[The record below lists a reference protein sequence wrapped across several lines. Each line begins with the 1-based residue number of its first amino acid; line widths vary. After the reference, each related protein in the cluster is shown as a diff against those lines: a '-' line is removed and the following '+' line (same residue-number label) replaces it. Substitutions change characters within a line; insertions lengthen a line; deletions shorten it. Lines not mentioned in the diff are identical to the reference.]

1 MLSTKEIKA
10 RLEKCSGFVGTVKEL
25 SRFSG
30 IPEKTIY
37 KNKSLLPSFG
47 VTLSAS
53 KRGRKA
59 STTQQASPVENFA
72 LTDFKLVLNGL
83 YFSLGLYVPYSDKEV
98 NFASYS
104 DLRVSSLNKE
114 FYITYLR
121 SVCKSLKDLSVAD
134 KYFLM
139 EMIVQLS
146 LPTTYLSTEDSKY
159 YTEVAQLLF
168 SLTPTK
174 EQLRVIDNV
183 VRYGLGGISIN
194 YPSVRVEA
202 VAGASKSFCAAVAKT
217 VLEEKY
223 GFESIPMLSISSTVA
238 DNNLGGKTIAKEF
251 TDLFGFSGDF
261 DDLVELKNLIRFK
274 VLAGDLVKK
283 PFAIVDEH
291 STISNT
297 HAEIFE
303 LYYDKILYLGDT
315 AQVRQNNSY
324 IGPVIGTLSEQFR
337 FLNSETSIQ
346 KTITELHITRQ
357 TEALDKYLTEISSG
371 SFSAQL
377 GIHME
382 GGKAQ
387 VCTKYA
393 GSFDHIYEKHKEE
406 VHSLSTQVIAYA
418 KRAVKEFNRVANG
431 GTLEIK
437 KGSIVTLTKYV
448 HKAGDKGKT
457 GGRFKVVSVEG
468 TNCKLF
474 SPEKGVIVAPV
485 SSLELSF
492 AATTSKVQGKGFT
505 SVIFLGGT
513 SNKAQYY
520 ADIYSGTSRAIISVT
535 VYLREDVDEGQAR
548 LLKLLLPFVEGKR
561 NDKLNKDLY
570 VYFQEALKS
579 GLDVREILTTAKS
592 ALTGATS
599 STAYEDT
606 VSAVEEVLNKAKNK
620 TSLEDIKLE
629 TRPVTLTHNYGFVII
644 TGYDSE
650 GKELKWY
657 PKGEQ
662 RNKTREQ
669 AQYLLDQHLKT
680 GKYVTGYTTED
691 LCGGDRI
698 TIDCDSK
705 ELSSM
710 FMKYKDI
717 TESYC
722 SEDGEKL
729 HLVFTTSK
737 YFPRLTNT
745 KNGLKGDLL
754 GNNTRSL
761 RNVKCNKIPNN
772 KEAVELP
779 DEVET
784 LLHEVFEFNN

>member
-10 RLEKCSGFVGTVKEL
+10 RLEKCSGFNGTVKEL

-47 VTLSAS
+47 VSLNAS

-59 STTQQASPVENFA
+59 GVSQQDLVTENFA

-98 NFASYS
+98 SFASYAN
-104 DLRVSSLNKE
+104 LKVSSMNKE
-114 FYITYLR
+114 FYADYLR
-121 SVCKSLKDLSVAD
+121 SVCKGLKDLSVAD
-134 KYFLM
+134 KCFLM

-146 LPTTYLSTEDSKY
+146 LPTVYLSAKDSKY
-159 YTEVAQLLF
+159 YKEVAQSLF

-174 EQLRVIDNV
+174 EQLRVIDNI
-183 VRYGLGGISIN
+183 VRYGLGGISVQH
-194 YPSVRVEA
+194 PSARVEA

-223 GFESIPMLSISSTVA
+223 SFDSIPILSISSTVA
-238 DNNLGGKTIAKEF
+238 DNNLSGKTIAKEF

-261 DDLVELKNLIRFK
+261 DDLVELKNLIKFK
-274 VLAGDLVKK
+274 VLTGGLAKK

-324 IGPVIGTLSEQFR
+324 MGPVIGTLSEQFR
-337 FLNSETSIQ
+337 FINSETSIQ
-346 KTITELHITRQ
+346 KIITEFHITRQ
-357 TEALDKYLTEISSG
+357 TEALDKYLAEISSG

-377 GIHME
+377 GIHVE

-431 GTLEIK
+431 GTFDIK
-437 KGSIVTLTKYV
+437 EGSIVTLTKYV

-457 GGRFKVVSVEG
+457 GGRFKVISVNG
-468 TNCKLF
+468 SNCKLF
-474 SPEKGVIVAPV
+474 SPEKGVITAPM

-570 VYFQEALKS
+570 TYFQEALKS
-579 GLDVREILTTAKS
+579 GLDVKEILATAKS

-599 STAYEDT
+599 SPAYEDT
-606 VSAVEEVLNKAKNK
+606 VSVVEEVLGKAKNK
-620 TSLEDIKLE
+620 ISLETINLKPLP
-629 TRPVTLTHNYGFVII
+629 TTLTHNYGFVLV
-644 TGYDSE
+644 TGYNAKGE
-650 GKELKWY
+650 EIKWY
-657 PKGEQ
+657 PNGEQ
-662 RNKTREQ
+662 RNKTKEQ
-669 AQYLLDQHLKT
+669 AQYFLDQYLKT

-729 HLVFTTSK
+729 HLVFTVSK
-737 YFPRLTNT
+737 YFPRLTST
-745 KNGLKGDLL
+745 KDGSKGDLL

-761 RNVKCNKIPNN
+761 RNVKCNKLPNN
-772 KEAVELP
+772 KEAIDLP
-779 DEVET
+779 DEVEA